1 MTTLEDVIPLGYVR
15 SDQTPKDV
23 RSAYQ
28 WHCRQ
33 HARPYIWISYRPSQS
48 SRCRGDFGV
57 LMSIEET
64 MKPTRK
70 TTAQVTKLRKA
81 WSERLVPDRKDGKP
95 KGELDFNAKEA
106 GVPCLTE
113 DQAVALAAELW
124 AIVGQ
129 DGAYTYVEPADEDE
143 EDEGDD

>member
-23 RSAYQ
+23 MSAYQ

-33 HARPYIWISYRPSQS
+33 HNRPYIWIAFKPTNS
-48 SRCRGDFGV
+48 SRCRGDFRV
-57 LMSIEET
+57 LMSTKET

-95 KGELDFNAKEA
+95 KGELDFDAKEA

-143 EDEGDD
+143 DEGDD